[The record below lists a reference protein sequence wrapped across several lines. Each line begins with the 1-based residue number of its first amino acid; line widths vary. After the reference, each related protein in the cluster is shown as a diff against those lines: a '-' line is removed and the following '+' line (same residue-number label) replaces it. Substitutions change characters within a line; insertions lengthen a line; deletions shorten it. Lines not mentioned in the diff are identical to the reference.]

1 MTIQLNISDNFT
13 DLVTKFNNLYALVD
27 SDLDFRSKISVT
39 DAGGSGSL
47 AYSSATGVITY
58 TGPSNADIRGK
69 ISVTDAGGDGSLAYN
84 SSTGVITYTGPSAA
98 EVRAHISVTDAG
110 GDGSLAYNSSTGVIT
125 YTGPSAS
132 DVRAHITGGDGI
144 TFSGGAVALTTPTR
158 FRVYDSAGTTV
169 LDLYGSGSL

>member
-47 AYSSATGVITY
+47 SYSSATGVITY

-84 SSTGVITYTGPSAA
+84 STTGV
-98 EVRAHISVTDAG
+98 
-110 GDGSLAYNSSTGVIT
+110 LT

-132 DVRAHITGGDGI
+132 DVRAQLSGGDGI
-144 TFSGGAVALTTPTR
+144 TFSSGAMALTTPTR

>member
-47 AYSSATGVITY
+47 SYSSATGVITY
-58 TGPSNADIRGK
+58 TGPSAADIRGK
-69 ISVTDAGGDGSLAYN
+69 ISVTDAGGDGSLTYN
-84 SSTGVITYTGPSAA
+84 SSTGVITYTG
-98 EVRAHISVTDAG
+98 I
-110 GDGSLAYNSSTGVIT
+110 NGV
-125 YTGPSAS
+125 
-132 DVRAHITGGDGI
+132 GGDGI
-144 TFSGGAVALTTPTR
+144 TISSGEVALTSPTR